1 MQIKHHYT
9 QLFLDIK
16 SSITKSRYVVARMV
30 NKEQL
35 DFSCQGL
42 LDN

>member
-1 MQIKHHYT
+1 MQVNQHYT
-9 QLFLDIK
+9 QLLLDIK

-30 NKEQL
+30 NQEQL